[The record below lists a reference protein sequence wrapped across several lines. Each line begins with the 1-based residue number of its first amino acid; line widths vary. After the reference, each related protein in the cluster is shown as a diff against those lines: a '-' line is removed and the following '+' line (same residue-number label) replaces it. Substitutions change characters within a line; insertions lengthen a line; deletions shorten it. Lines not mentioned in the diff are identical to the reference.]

1 MLCYEIGSNAL
12 SGMALI
18 SSSAMFLNLQWSD
31 LTRHVLIIISEEQA
45 KVHKPKRPLENSP
58 QTWLIITSALFFWS
72 KQITG
77 LPFPLSPSRRVK
89 TVRNRCH
96 LVPEGP
102 PAVFRESFCTWDI
115 FVIGLPHCYSKGIV
129 IELWNDQNHFPVHIC
144 FHFCCSV

>member
-18 SSSAMFLNLQWSD
+18 SSSAMFPNLQWSD

-89 TVRNRCH
+89 TGRNRLC
-96 LVPEGP
+96 L
-102 PAVFRESFCTWDI
+102 RD
-115 FVIGLPHCYSKGIV
+115 LQLYS
-129 IELWNDQNHFPVHIC
+129 ENHFVLGT
-144 FHFCCSV
+144 FLLSVSHTVIPKELS